1 MSGEKKTVFLIY
13 IKVARCKFVN
23 VHLQNCCRN
32 SVQGERITGSFLLS
46 FHADTLKIQ
55 QETRPGSIKA
65 DDKTVI
71 RISHT
76 LQGIFF

>member
-1 MSGEKKTVFLIY
+1 M
-13 IKVARCKFVN
+13 
-23 VHLQNCCRN
+23 
-32 SVQGERITGSFLLS
+32 TGSFLLS

-65 DDKTVI
+65 HDKTVI

-76 LQGIFF
+76 LQGIFFKRFAGTFMTLDNMGNTI

>member
-1 MSGEKKTVFLIY
+1 M
-13 IKVARCKFVN
+13 
-23 VHLQNCCRN
+23 
-32 SVQGERITGSFLLS
+32 TGSFLLS

-76 LQGIFF
+76 LQGIFFFKRFSGNFMTLDNMGNTI

>member
-1 MSGEKKTVFLIY
+1 M
-13 IKVARCKFVN
+13 
-23 VHLQNCCRN
+23 
-32 SVQGERITGSFLLS
+32 TGSFLLS

-71 RISHT
+71 RISHK
-76 LQGIFF
+76 LQGIFFFNVFQEIL